1 MRVRR
6 VPLEWEM
13 RVPHLNSLHRAK
25 WDWASENLT
34 SVDLG
39 YVWCFEA
46 SLKWLGCEGFV
57 VHPFVQ
63 KVQTEALDTLLL
75 L

>member
-1 MRVRR
+1 MHARR

-39 YVWCFEA
+39 YVCA
-46 SLKWLGCEGFV
+46 LKRHLSGWAARGSSFILLYKKRK
-57 VHPFVQ
+57 Q
-63 KVQTEALDTLLL
+63 KR
-75 L
+75 

>member
-1 MRVRR
+1 MHARR

-39 YVWCFEA
+39 YVYA
-46 SLKWLGCEGFV
+46 LKRHLSGWATRGSSFILLYKKRK
-57 VHPFVQ
+57 Q
-63 KVQTEALDTLLL
+63 KR
-75 L
+75 